1 MENTEWVLS
10 LPNGE
15 FTKEIYQEM
24 IDNNVSDDDF
34 IKLVVM
40 DERIQSYHIDGDLEK
55 LFDSMGVAI
64 VINSISFEENEL
76 ESEYGFIIEEDPV
89 DSYIESVSF
98 NTDVEEVLDKEFI
111 LLYTLF
117 NNFFVNLCEETESG
131 IFFPP
136 IVTHMMAFE
145 VLMPSISRSEIVDL
159 LSIRYDINSDEFANK
174 LIERM
179 SLEFGLKTGTILQ
192 FFSTEENFWS

>member
-64 VINSISFEENEL
+64 VINSVSFKENEL

>member
-40 DERIQSYHIDGDLEK
+40 DERIQSYHIDSDLEK

>member
-1 MENTEWVLS
+1 MENNEWVLS

-15 FTKEIYQEM
+15 FTKEVYQEM